1 VKRAELVQAAA
12 VAAAGAAFA
21 GTSTLA
27 VTQAAFAQSG
37 KKINIGFSAPGAN
50 HGWLAAITKNAKA
63 QAAKYPD
70 VELALTEGNSTSAEQ
85 IGQIE
90 TLINRK
96 VDVLVILPQEGQ
108 ALTAVATKA
117 MRAGIPVV
125 NLDRIFS
132 SPLAYRTWIGG
143 DNYGMGVSA
152 GNYIGQTLKAGKV
165 VEIAGLDSL
174 ELTKQRSAGFADAL
188 KGYPGIT
195 LVARQ
200 AADFT
205 PDTGERVMANV
216 LQAQPHIDAVWNH
229 DDDQGIGVE
238 AAIRNAHRSEFFMVG
253 GAGSK
258 HAMDVI
264 RAGGIIKA
272 TVLYSPSMSASA
284 VNLARLIGLGR
295 GLSETVEKAVPS
307 SITLYSAVV
316 TKENVARYADVGF

>member
-1 VKRAELVQAAA
+1 MKRAELVQSAS
-12 VAAAGAAFA
+12 VAALSAAFGGSA
-21 GTSTLA
+21 ALGSTQIA
-27 VTQAAFAQSG
+27 QAQGG
-37 KKINIGFSAPGAN
+37 KKIHLGFSAPGAN

-70 VELALTEGNSTSAEQ
+70 VELSLTEGNSTSAEQ

-152 GNYIGQTLKAGKV
+152 GNYIGETLKKGKV

-174 ELTKQRSAGFADAL
+174 ELTKQRSAGFAAAL
-188 KGYPGIT
+188 KAYPGISV
-195 LVARQ
+195 VARQ

-229 DDDQGIGVE
+229 DDDQGVGVE
-238 AAIRNAHRSEFFMVG
+238 AAIRNAHRTEFFMVG

-258 HAMDVI
+258 HAMDI
-264 RAGGIIKA
+264 IKAGGIIKA
-272 TVLYSPSMSASA
+272 TVLYSPSMAASA
-284 VNLARLIGLGR
+284 INLARLIATGR
-295 GLSETVEKAVPS
+295 GLDETAEKVVPS

-316 TKENVARYADVGF
+316 TKDNVAQYADVGF

>member
-1 VKRAELVQAAA
+1 MKRSELVGSVAAL
-12 VAAAGAAFA
+12 AAGAAFA
-21 GTSTLA
+21 GAATLSM
-27 VTQAAFAQSG
+27 AQPARAQGG
-37 KKINIGFSAPGAN
+37 KKITLGFSAPGAN
-50 HGWLAAITKNAKA
+50 HGWLAAITKNAKIE
-63 QAAKYPD
+63 AAKYPD
-70 VELALTEGNSTSAEQ
+70 IELALTEGNSTSAEQ

-152 GNYIGQTLKAGKV
+152 GNYIGQNLKAGKV
-165 VEIAGLDSL
+165 VEVAGLDSL
-174 ELTKQRSAGFADAL
+174 QLTKQRSAGFADAL
-188 KGYPGIT
+188 KAYPGLQ

-205 PDTGERVMANV
+205 PDTGERVMSNL
-216 LQAQPHIDAVWNH
+216 LQAQPHIDALWNH

-258 HAMDVI
+258 HAMEEI

-272 TVLYSPSMSASA
+272 TVLYSPSMAASA
-284 VNLARLIGLGR
+284 INLARLIALNR
-295 GLSETVEKAVPS
+295 GLSETAEHVVPS

-316 TKENVARYADVGF
+316 TKENVGQYLNVGF

>member
-1 VKRAELVQAAA
+1 MKRSEVVQ
-12 VAAAGAAFA
+12 AAGAAA
-21 GTSTLA
+21 LS
-27 VTQAAFAQSG
+27 AAFAGSTVLGSTHIAQAQTG
-37 KKINIGFSAPGAN
+37 KKIHMGFSAPGAN

-70 VELALTEGNSTSAEQ
+70 VDLALTEGNSTSAEQ

-125 NLDRIFS
+125 NLDRVFS

-152 GNYIGQTLKAGKV
+152 GNYIGETLKKGKV

-174 ELTKQRSAGFADAL
+174 ELTKQRSAGFAAAL
-188 KGYPGIT
+188 KSYPGISI
-195 LVARQ
+195 VARQ

-216 LQAQPHIDAVWNH
+216 LQAQPHIDAIWNH

-258 HAMDVI
+258 RVMNI
-264 RAGGIIKA
+264 IKAGGIIKA
-272 TVLYSPSMSASA
+272 TVLYSPSMAASA
-284 VNLARLIGLGR
+284 INLARLIGLGR
-295 GLSETVEKAVPS
+295 GLSETAEKAVPS

-316 TKENVARYADVGF
+316 TKDNVAQYADVGF

>member
-1 VKRAELVQAAA
+1 VKRAELVQGATVAALGAA
-12 VAAAGAAFA
+12 VAGS
-21 GTSTLA
+21 TSSASTRVALA
-27 VTQAAFAQSG
+27 QG
-37 KKINIGFSAPGAN
+37 KKISMGFSAPGAN

-70 VELALTEGNSTSAEQ
+70 VDLALTEGNSTSAEQ

-132 SPLAYRTWIGG
+132 SPLAYRSWIGG

-174 ELTKQRSAGFADAL
+174 ELTKQRSAGFAAAL

-238 AAIRNAHRSEFFMVG
+238 AAIRNAHRTEFFMVG

-264 RAGGIIKA
+264 RAGGIIRA
-272 TVLYSPSMSASA
+272 TVLYSPSMAASA
-284 VNLARLIGLGR
+284 ITLARLIALGR
-295 GLSETVEKAVPS
+295 GLSETAEKVVPS

-316 TKENVARYADVGF
+316 TKENVAQYADVGF

>member
-1 VKRAELVQAAA
+1 MKRAELVQSAAATAFGVALTAAA
-12 VAAAGAAFA
+12 VG
-21 GTSTLA
+21 GSTA
-27 VTQAAFAQSG
+27 IAQAQSG
-37 KKINIGFSAPGAN
+37 KKIKLGFSAPGAN

-70 VELALTEGNSTSAEQ
+70 VDLELTEGNSTSAEQ

-152 GNYIGQTLKAGKV
+152 GNYIGQTLKKGKV

-174 ELTKQRSAGFADAL
+174 QLTKQRSAGFADAL
-188 KGYPGIT
+188 KGYPGISV
-195 LVARQ
+195 VARQ

-264 RAGGIIKA
+264 RSGGIIKA
-272 TVLYSPSMSASA
+272 TVLYSPSMAASA
-284 VNLARLIGLGR
+284 ITIARLIGSGR
-295 GLSETVEKAVPS
+295 GLAETAEKAVPS
-307 SITLYSAVV
+307 SITLFSAVV
-316 TKENVARYADVGF
+316 TKDNVAQYADVGF

>member
-1 VKRAELVQAAA
+1 MKRAELVQGATVAALGAA
-12 VAAAGAAFA
+12 VAGS
-21 GTSTLA
+21 TSSASTRVALA
-27 VTQAAFAQSG
+27 QG
-37 KKINIGFSAPGAN
+37 KKISMGFSAPGAN

-70 VELALTEGNSTSAEQ
+70 VDLALTEGNSTSAEQ

-132 SPLAYRTWIGG
+132 SPLAYRSWIGG

-174 ELTKQRSAGFADAL
+174 ELTKQRSAGFAAAL

-238 AAIRNAHRSEFFMVG
+238 AAIRNAHRTEFFMVG

-264 RAGGIIKA
+264 RAGGIIRA
-272 TVLYSPSMSASA
+272 TVLYSPSMAASA
-284 VNLARLIGLGR
+284 ITLARLIALGR
-295 GLSETVEKAVPS
+295 GLSETAEKVVPS

-316 TKENVARYADVGF
+316 TKENVAQYADVGF